1 MPLKVLKGQKKSLQ
15 LVKSETN
22 EASDQGMIS
31 HIERKLK
38 TLSEQ
43 SDLENQRHEFIA
55 LSAHFIDW
63 ASQGLTSDET
73 LYVQFCPMANDNQ
86 GAQWL
91 STEEEIRNPYYGDA
105 MLSCGSVVEV
115 LSIE

>member
-1 MPLKVLKGQKKSLQ
+1 
-15 LVKSETN
+15 
-22 EASDQGMIS
+22 
-31 HIERKLK
+31 
-38 TLSEQ
+38 
-43 SDLENQRHEFIA
+43 
-55 LSAHFIDW
+55 
-63 ASQGLTSDET
+63 LTSDET

-105 MLSCGSVVEV
+105 MLSCGSIVEV